1 MLAFD
6 ALVRGRV
13 TYEVAGPPVHIPQGR
28 CRVQPHEGFVSLLWS
43 ENEWTHSATL
53 TAARFEESL
62 EAGAVVV
69 LDAGPTGS
77 STGDAKRVAQ
87 RLESAGL
94 HITDC
99 L

>member
-13 TYEVAGPPVHIPQGR
+13 TYEVAGPPVRIPQGH
-28 CRVQPHEGFVSLLWS
+28 CRVQPHEGFVSLMWS
-43 ENEWTHSATL
+43 EDEWTHSATL

-69 LDAGPTGS
+69 LDAVQLAHRRA
-77 STGDAKRVAQ
+77 DAN
-87 RLESAGL
+87 G
-94 HITDC
+94 
-99 L
+99 